1 MTAILSFVNSNF
13 DSYESV
19 KRDENGM
26 RELVKKL
33 EKKSLLSCYLILW
46 KPIFRISIQQGKI

>member
-1 MTAILSFVNSNF
+1 MIAILSFVNSNF
-13 DSYESV
+13 ESYESV

-33 EKKSLLSCYLILW
+33 EKKRLLSCY
-46 KPIFRISIQQGKI
+46 